1 MIQVANPI
9 YDTVFKYMM
18 EDLEV
23 ARNFIATLLKKTVV
37 KVKMRRNEYSNIQK
51 NGISIFRI
59 DFAATVQEED
69 GSQHVVLIELQK
81 AWVETEILRFRQYLG
96 AQYANPENIYH
107 LEDKKDDRND
117 YGIPLVSVYIL
128 GHKLERLKEP
138 ITYVR
143 RNYLNYDNEPI
154 SLKEPDLFV
163 ESLSHDSIIVQIPY
177 LTGQERNQ
185 AERMLN
191 IFNQK
196 NRLEN
201 NHQIL
206 DIDEAEYSDD
216 PMLQR
221 MLTRLFS
228 AASDTKVR
236 MNMNIEDEILTS
248 LNNRDAKILERDRI
262 IRQKDEQIVS
272 AIKMLLSCNMPPEVI
287 AQNLN
292 VPVDYVI
299 SQM

>member
-37 KVKMRRNEYSNIQK
+37 KVEMRRNEYSNIQK